1 MKRNRGNAR
10 LSAVFA
16 PVILLLAALA
26 ATAAAAGD
34 QILLNAEIGGDIE
47 HTRYVAFL
55 SKKVDFRIFSIADP
69 YRIVIDMPELDI
81 QVPAEGR
88 GLVISSR
95 SGLLSQGKSRIV
107 IDLAE
112 PALVEKS
119 VLLPPEND
127 LPARLVIEL
136 TRTSHKAYLAA
147 AKVPPPLPRQESAQT
162 AALPKDPEDKR
173 PVIVVDAG
181 HGGLDAGAHGRIT
194 NTPEKDVTFEFCK
207 ALAEKLEATGRYR
220 VVMSRNLDVF
230 VPLDERAEL
239 AVKEKADLLVSIHA
253 DALDIKRLGLK
264 SVKEVRGGTIYTLS
278 EEASD
283 EQAHA
288 LAQNENKADVQA
300 GIGSEQQMPSV
311 SGEIGA
317 ILSDL
322 ENRSK
327 KNWSLAIANYL
338 IEHMKDKMKFNI
350 RPRRSANLRV
360 LKAPGVPAI
369 LIELGYLSNDDD
381 EKLLISPQWRA
392 TTATSLAAAIN
403 AFISERQSQIRL

>member
-1 MKRNRGNAR
+1 MKRNTGKAV
-10 LSAVFA
+10 SMAVFT
-16 PVILLLAALA
+16 PVLLLLAVLA
-26 ATAAAAGD
+26 ATPAAAGD
-34 QILLNAEIGGDIE
+34 QILLNAEIGGDLQ

-81 QVPAEGR
+81 QVPNEGR
-88 GLVISSR
+88 GLVVSSR

-119 VLLPPEND
+119 QLLPPEND

-162 AALPKDPEDKR
+162 AALPKDPRDKR
-173 PVIVVDAG
+173 PIIVVDAG

-194 NTPEKDVTFEFCK
+194 NTPEKDVTFEFSK
-207 ALAEKLEATGRYR
+207 MLAEKLEATGRYR
-220 VVMSRNLDVF
+220 VLQTRALDVF
-230 VPLDERAEL
+230 VPLDERAEI

-264 SVKEVRGGTIYTLS
+264 NVKEVRGGTIYTLS

-300 GIGSEQQMPSV
+300 GVGSEQQKPAV

-317 ILSDL
+317 ILNEL

-327 KNWSLAIANYL
+327 KNWSLAVANYL
-338 IEHMKDKMKFNI
+338 IEHMKDKMKFSH

-360 LKAPGVPAI
+360 LKAQGVPAI

-381 EKLLISPQWRA
+381 EKLLISPEWRV
-392 TTATSLAAAIN
+392 TTAKSMAAAID
-403 AFISERQSQIRL
+403 AFLSERQSQIRL